1 MPIHRFFKIGVFL
14 GCGIFAG
21 CASFD
26 HLTHIPAAGE
36 SGPGAKE
43 CSACHVEQYRE
54 WQTSIHA
61 QSFVSPTFLE
71 AAGNP
76 PEQECLPCHSPLG
89 MRDNQMVS
97 RAFNQDEGITC
108 VSCHLIDGR
117 MHGPH
122 GSTALASPHPIQE
135 DRAAFAGPALCA
147 GCHGETFAQWQK
159 AAAQGPA
166 PTCQECHLAAVQRT
180 ATQGTNLFSN
190 MLVAFEKKVPTRSHD
205 VNLEHMAP
213 VPGGVSLTIAPHA
226 QGADT
231 IVLEATVRNSL
242 PHNLPTGTYGDKE
255 LRLVPVAEKGGRRL
269 TERSV
274 VIGNG
279 SHALGSGEAKK
290 ALVTLTAADLQSGP
304 IRLDLERESASH
316 AERNP
321 IVLASSPIH
330 STQKVL
336 Q

>member
-1 MPIHRFFKIGVFL
+1 MPTYKFLIFLLFL
-14 GCGIFAG
+14 GCGLFAG
-21 CASFD
+21 CTSFD
-26 HLTHIPAAGE
+26 HLTKVPAAGE
-36 SGPGAKE
+36 SGPKAKE
-43 CSACHVEQYRE
+43 CGACHVEQYRE
-54 WQTSIHA
+54 WQTSVHA
-61 QSFVSPTFLE
+61 KSAASATFLE

-97 RAFNQDEGITC
+97 RTFNQDEGITC
-108 VSCHLIDGR
+108 VSCHLIDGK

-159 AAAQGPA
+159 AAAQRQT

-279 SHALGSGEAKK
+279 SHALAAGETKK